1 MLIKML
7 PTPKGGWQI
16 TAASYSTQEI
26 GYLLDVLDKAGEFRI
41 RNPTRTDRAGR
52 QVEEVHFPNETAIRL
67 GHLLGGKFATNGE
80 FLPDRIKRAGQNYAC
95 REITSR
101 GRGSDCENITATDNA
116 TAVVKCALIAGR
128 NAWFGGEASVGS
140 CK

>member
-1 MLIKML
+1 MLIKMI
-7 PTPKGGWQI
+7 PTQDGGWQI
-16 TAASYSTQEI
+16 TAASYSTREI

-41 RNPTRTDRAGR
+41 RNPTRRDRAGR
-52 QVEEVHFPNETAIRL
+52 QIEEVHFSKETAIRL
-67 GHLLGGKFATNGE
+67 GRLLGGTFARNGKFVS
-80 FLPDRIKRAGQNYAC
+80 DRTKRAGQNYAC
-95 REITSR
+95 TEITSR
-101 GRGSDCENITATDNA
+101 GRGAACENITATDNA